1 MSGIEYDISISGYV
15 EEEIMKR
22 FRAIV
27 FDTWNRLSIYTP
39 VLTGRAKSNWRT
51 LIGAEEDSPIERF
64 SGQPVGVQDQ
74 GASQAELI
82 RVLTALSIKDT
93 VVIFNV
99 VPYIERI
106 ESGWPGNPPHPGYYV
121 VERTINDIETKYANE

>member
-1 MSGIEYDISISGYV
+1 MSGIEYDMSVSGYV

-22 FRAIV
+22 FRAVV

-39 VLTGRAKSNWRT
+39 VHTGRAKSNWRT
-51 LIGAEEDSPIERF
+51 LIGVEENSPIERF
-64 SGQPVGVQDQ
+64 SLQPMGVQDQ
-74 GASQAELI
+74 GESQAELI

-106 ESGWPGNPPHPGYYV
+106 EFGWPGNPPHSGYHV
-121 VERTINDIETKYANE
+121 VERTVNDIENKYANE